1 MTDVIVGNPRPAWL
15 IDAALRIAPRFS
27 ADLAWKLQQARHL
40 TGLSKPSEVLRALG
54 AFTMEP
60 LEGLIHQPCLV
71 LAGDADQYVPF
82 EHLADVRQV
91 LANAASLDVR
101 VFHEAEDLDM
111 AQHCQIG
118 DLNRAF
124 TIMGDWLSGQQPRSG
139 A

>member
-1 MTDVIVGNPRPAWL
+1 
-15 IDAALRIAPRFS
+15 
-27 ADLAWKLQQARHL
+27 
-40 TGLSKPSEVLRALG
+40 
-54 AFTMEP
+54 MEP

-82 EHLADVRQV
+82 ERLEDVRRA

-101 VFHEAEDLDM
+101 VFHEAEDPDM

>member
-1 MTDVIVGNPRPAWL
+1 
-15 IDAALRIAPRFS
+15 
-27 ADLAWKLQQARHL
+27 
-40 TGLSKPSEVLRALG
+40 
-54 AFTMEP
+54 MEP

-82 EHLADVRQV
+82 ERLEDVRRA

-101 VFHEAEDLDM
+101 VFHEAEDPDM

-118 DLNRAF
+118 NLNRAF
-124 TIMGDWLSGQQPRSG
+124 TIMGDWLSGHQPRNG